1 MSDKKVEGLRIDIYK
16 SGGRAFDGKGNFS
29 SRLEE
34 VTVVP
39 STDFPDVPGVFE
51 PDDKAPAVAVV
62 NRFVCGREYLTA
74 YPVVDGKIDKD
85 CMAGGCFI
93 YSSDGRFH
101 DISDYPIP
109 LHDRKE

>member
-1 MSDKKVEGLRIDIYK
+1 MNEKKVEGLRVDIYK

-39 STDFPDVPGVFE
+39 SPDFPDVAGVFE
-51 PDDKAPAVAVV
+51 PTEKAPAVAVV
-62 NRFVCGREYLTA
+62 NRFVCGRHYLTA
-74 YPVVDGKIDKD
+74 YPVVNGEIDTN

-93 YSSDGRFH
+93 YSCDGRFR
-101 DISDYPIP
+101 DISDYPVP